1 MVVRVAQLHAGN
13 EVNTQP
19 NLNTLKKKFRKAKRR
34 LDLGV
39 SKPADRELLRR
50 LSKTL
55 NYRFLDK
62 KVKEFIGE

>member
-1 MVVRVAQLHAGN
+1 
-13 EVNTQP
+13 VNTQP

-39 SKPADRELLRR
+39 SKPADRELLRK